1 VWEVERWRRTFQIRP
16 PLETFCVRRKAVT
29 FFVTPEN
36 TRLGGEMK
44 MKKLLTGAALLLTLA
59 ASGAPA
65 LAQAGPETVVANLYR
80 AATAKSVAG
89 MSKTQ
94 LRKYFDEGLAD
105 DIWKAARGEEGLGFD
120 LLYHAQDRRVRN
132 FRIGKYEGGG
142 PFWGWVTVSFTNFGE
157 RQKIDFKVTSA
168 DAGPSRGSTARPG
181 RPLTAAA
188 RRGARGRRSA
198 GRSGANPRWD
208 SL

>member
-1 VWEVERWRRTFQIRP
+1 
-16 PLETFCVRRKAVT
+16 
-29 FFVTPEN
+29 
-36 TRLGGEMK
+36 MK

-80 AATAKSVAG
+80 AATAKCVAG

-132 FRIGKYEGGG
+132 FRIGKYEGAVG
-142 PFWGWVTVSFTNFGE
+142 FG
-157 RQKIDFKVTSA
+157 
-168 DAGPSRGSTARPG
+168 AG
-181 RPLTAAA
+181 
-188 RRGARGRRSA
+188 
-198 GRSGANPRWD
+198 
-208 SL
+208 